1 MDYDAPKVAPEG
13 GGMFESSYTT
23 PGNSLEVFRL
33 VHVFSRFWFCFSLCS
48 LSLSLS
54 LSYSLF
60 LSLSLTLCFS
70 GPSGKYHAFHHCEFW
85 VGNSKQAAAFYCAR
99 FGFNKIAY
107 RGLETGSREVAT
119 YVVGQGDIRF
129 SFSSAI
135 TPKDPK
141 KIGARVAVR
150 GDGVKV
156 VAFSVDNCKV
166 DSTGNALLWCV
177 VLLVL
182 FFSFSFLSV
191 ECVALSLFSFSFSF
205 SYIVV
210 SLVCVQLHL

>member
-1 MDYDAPKVAPEG
+1 LSHPILHLGIRWKCSALC
-13 GGMFESSYTT
+13 MF
-23 PGNSLEVFRL
+23 
-33 VHVFSRFWFCFSLCS
+33 FSRFWFCFSLCS

-166 DSTGNALLWCV
+166 DSTGNALLGALCCWC
-177 VLLVL
+177 
-182 FFSFSFLSV
+182 FSFLSV

-205 SYIVV
+205 SYFCI
-210 SLVCVQLHL
+210 SCVCACNCISSTSTRRL